1 MPAVMY
7 GHLWALEWL
16 KTGWGWGGA
25 RNSHAAATI
34 LFSVMKLRA
43 LTIQSSWKCWDWRGQ
58 GAGNGST
65 ITGDEEVWEAEKEQ
79 AGPPCSCHL
88 SSLWMALGR
97 CWHRSGWQQTRLTK
111 CLCPNMLQGTCE
123 EMTVLQNFDVCE
135 VSSWIAWFCSQL
147 GSVVSSLLG
156 WGGAGL
162 HPEGFVLSCYFKSS
176 FAKEMLRAE
185 NRVFQHTQVEDGI
198 SNWAHWA
205 IFAHDSSV
213 KTRQFYP
220 RTAKKKS
227 ATTWQV
233 HFWCRSQFFP
243 SWPIG
248 LSVSI
253 SCTLWK
259 INPAACSLCVVLFF
273 SSDSITG
280 DSQR

>member
-1 MPAVMY
+1 
-7 GHLWALEWL
+7 
-16 KTGWGWGGA
+16 
-25 RNSHAAATI
+25 
-34 LFSVMKLRA
+34 MKLRV
-43 LTIQSSWKCWDWRGQ
+43 LTIIFHSSWKCWDWKGDKEQ
-58 GAGNGST
+58 GST
-65 ITGDEEVWEAEKEQ
+65 TTWDKEVWEPEKEQ

-88 SSLWMALGR
+88 SSILMAGVR
-97 CWHRSGWQQTRLTK
+97 CWQCNGWQQTRLTK

-123 EMTVLQNFDVCE
+123 EVTILQNFDVCE
-135 VSSWIAWFCSQL
+135 VSLLIAWFCSQL
-147 GSVVSSLLG
+147 DSVVSSLLG
-156 WGGAGL
+156 WGRTGV
-162 HPEGFVLSCYFKSS
+162 HPEGFVLSCYFKSR
-176 FAKEMLRAE
+176 FAKEMLRGE
-185 NRVFQHTQVEDGI
+185 NRVFQHAQVEDGI

-253 SCTLWK
+253 FCTLWK
-259 INPAACSLCVVLFF
+259 INTEACSVCCCPVFLKWIHYLRF
-273 SSDSITG
+273 SKVKKSNLAPNSH
-280 DSQR
+280 